1 MKPSRKAL
9 IARDRI
15 CVINLPGCSGWAETL
30 DHRANRGSGGSKVLN
45 AAYCLL
51 GACRFCNGAKEDAD
65 GDTRAELIDRGVRVQ
80 KRATNQQTAERC
92 RDTPVLFP
100 DGSWWRLL
108 EDGTKELVR
117 AADAFQF
124 MELIQVRGQK

>member
-15 CVINLPGCSGWAETL
+15 CVIALPGCSGRAETL

-45 AAYCLL
+45 APYCLL

-65 GDTRAELIDRGVRVQ
+65 GDTRAELIDRGVRVI
-80 KRATNQQTAERC
+80 KMATNQQTAERC

-108 EDGTKELVR
+108 EDGTR
-117 AADAFQF
+117 ARMNGKQ
-124 MELIQVRGQK
+124 